1 MPEPREEMMEERT
14 DQETE
19 PEAQEAQDTSL
30 AGRPFRGVHAI
41 AVIIAAFIVML
52 AAIWRCG

>member
-1 MPEPREEMMEERT
+1 MEERT

-19 PEAQEAQDTSL
+19 PEAQEARRTPP
-30 AGRPFRGVHAI
+30 AGFRFRGVHGMAM
-41 AVIIAAFIVML
+41 IIAAFIVLL